1 MLGEED
7 RRGHRRMRVRTAAR
21 ATWSGTGETI
31 EVQLEDLS
39 ATGCAFIA
47 AVEAG
52 SGAELTVLVPSPDER
67 LPGLERAGRV
77 VRSDWVDAAEGTG
90 WRVAVVFE
98 DQ

>member
-7 RRGHRRMRVRTAAR
+7 RRGYRRMRVRTPAR
-21 ATWSGTGETI
+21 VTWSGTGETI

-47 AVEAG
+47 AVKAG
-52 SGAELTVLVPSPDER
+52 SGAGLTVLVPSPDER
-67 LPGLERAGRV
+67 LRGLERSGRV
-77 VRSDWVDAAEGTG
+77 VRSEWVEEAEGPG